1 VISSSRGRGRI
12 GVVING
18 EAREVQEGASLRALL
33 DELAIGT
40 RGIAVELNRE
50 IVPKGSHE
58 ATVLQEGDK
67 VEVIQMVG
75 GG

>member
-1 VISSSRGRGRI
+1 M
-12 GVVING
+12 
-18 EAREVQEGASLRALL
+18 QEGASLRDLL

-40 RGIAVELNRE
+40 RGVAVELNRE
-50 IVPKGSHE
+50 IVPKGSHDT
-58 ATVLQEGDK
+58 TVLKEGDK

>member
-1 VISSSRGRGRI
+1 MI
-12 GVVING
+12 GVVVNG
-18 EAREVQEGASLRALL
+18 EAREVQDGASLRDLL

-40 RGIAVELNRE
+40 KGIAVELNRE
-50 IVPKGSHE
+50 IIPKGRH
-58 ATVLQEGDK
+58 ATTVLQEGDK